1 MTHALRLYFPLA
13 AVQRGKRMDSAF
25 AGAWTGA
32 LPKAVLQF
40 SFPVFAPLPISPY
53 APLALPDAAQRFMQ
67 SVLRALRTQHLLWQ
81 AWHLYFRQISQIQEN
96 IMATAK
102 TPSKKPAAKA
112 ETADAPAPAS
122 KALAAPKAP
131 VAKKSVASAAA
142 KAEKPAAKAAAAK
155 KEAAPKAPAAESG
168 VKTAEKPAVKT
179 AAKTTAKPATAK
191 PAASAA
197 AEAEKPAK
205 KAAPAKP
212 AAAAQPAPE
221 AQAAAPAAKPA
232 AKKPASRS
240 KAGSAKKAA
249 RPAPKTTLAPH
260 APWPHHFPTGAKP

>member
-1 MTHALRLYFPLA
+1 MTHALRLYFPPA
-13 AVQRGKRMDSAF
+13 VVQRGKRMDSAF

-40 SFPVFAPLPISPY
+40 SFPAFAPLPISPY

-67 SVLRALRTQHLLWQ
+67 SVLRALHTQRLLWQ

-112 ETADAPAPAS
+112 EAADAPAPAS
-122 KALAAPKAP
+122 KAVAAPKAP
-131 VAKKSVASAAA
+131 AAKKSVASAAV
-142 KAEKPAAKAAAAK
+142 KAEKSAVKTAAAK

-179 AAKTTAKPATAK
+179 AAKTTAKPANQSLWKCSSVLVLAGYAISFQRLRKMRRVSSLSTRSTRW
-191 PAASAA
+191 AASAA
-197 AEAEKPAK
+197 RVW
-205 KAAPAKP
+205 
-212 AAAAQPAPE
+212 AAAMMS
-221 AQAAAPAAKPA
+221 
-232 AKKPASRS
+232 ASR
-240 KAGSAKKAA
+240 
-249 RPAPKTTLAPH
+249 P
-260 APWPHHFPTGAKP
+260 

>member
-40 SFPVFAPLPISPY
+40 SFPAFAPLPISPY

-102 TPSKKPAAKA
+102 TPSKKPAN
-112 ETADAPAPAS
+112 EEIGRAS
-122 KALAAPKAP
+122 CRER
-131 VAKKSVASAAA
+131 V
-142 KAEKPAAKAAAAK
+142 
-155 KEAAPKAPAAESG
+155 
-168 VKTAEKPAVKT
+168 
-179 AAKTTAKPATAK
+179 
-191 PAASAA
+191 
-197 AEAEKPAK
+197 
-205 KAAPAKP
+205 
-212 AAAAQPAPE
+212 
-221 AQAAAPAAKPA
+221 
-232 AKKPASRS
+232 
-240 KAGSAKKAA
+240 
-249 RPAPKTTLAPH
+249 
-260 APWPHHFPTGAKP
+260 

>member
-1 MTHALRLYFPLA
+1 MTHALRLYFPPA
-13 AVQRGKRMDSAF
+13 VVQRGKRMDSAF

-40 SFPVFAPLPISPY
+40 SFPAFAPLPISPY

-112 ETADAPAPAS
+112 EAADAPAPAS
-122 KALAAPKAP
+122 KAVAAPKAP

-142 KAEKPAAKAAAAK
+142 KAEKSAAKAEKPAAKAEKSAAKAAAAK

-168 VKTAEKPAVKT
+168 VKTAAKPAVKT

-205 KAAPAKP
+205 KATTRSEERRVGK
-212 AAAAQPAPE
+212 E
-221 AQAAAPAAKPA
+221 CR
-232 AKKPASRS
+232 SRWS
-240 KAGSAKKAA
+240 
-249 RPAPKTTLAPH
+249 PYH
-260 APWPHHFPTGAKP
+260 

>member
-40 SFPVFAPLPISPY
+40 SFPAFAPLPISPY

-67 SVLRALRTQHLLWQ
+67 SVLRALHTQRLLWQ

-96 IMATAK
+96 IM
-102 TPSKKPAAKA
+102 
-112 ETADAPAPAS
+112 
-122 KALAAPKAP
+122 
-131 VAKKSVASAAA
+131 AA

-168 VKTAEKPAVKT
+168 VKTAAKPAVKT

-197 AEAEKPAK
+197 AEAEKPTK

>member
-1 MTHALRLYFPLA
+1 MTHALRLYFPPA
-13 AVQRGKRMDSAF
+13 VVQRGKRMDSAF

-40 SFPVFAPLPISPY
+40 SFPAFAPLPISPY
-53 APLALPDAAQRFMQ
+53 APLALSDAAQRFMQ

-112 ETADAPAPAS
+112 EAADAPAPAS
-122 KALAAPKAP
+122 KAVAAPKAP
-131 VAKKSVASAAA
+131 AAKKSVASAAA

-179 AAKTTAKPATAK
+179 AAKTTAKPA
-191 PAASAA
+191 ASAA

-212 AAAAQPAPE
+212 E
-221 AQAAAPAAKPA
+221 AQAAALAAKPA

>member
-1 MTHALRLYFPLA
+1 MTHALRLYFPPA

-40 SFPVFAPLPISPY
+40 SFPAFAPLPISPY

-112 ETADAPAPAS
+112 EAADAPAPAS
-122 KALAAPKAP
+122 KAVAAPKAP
-131 VAKKSVASAAA
+131 VAKKSAASAAA

-168 VKTAEKPAVKT
+168 VKTAAKPAVKT
-179 AAKTTAKPATAK
+179 AAKTTA
-191 PAASAA
+191 
-197 AEAEKPAK
+197 
-205 KAAPAKP
+205 
-212 AAAAQPAPE
+212 
-221 AQAAAPAAKPA
+221 
-232 AKKPASRS
+232 
-240 KAGSAKKAA
+240 
-249 RPAPKTTLAPH
+249 
-260 APWPHHFPTGAKP
+260 

>member
-1 MTHALRLYFPLA
+1 MTHALRLYFPPA

-40 SFPVFAPLPISPY
+40 SFPAFAPLPISPY

-112 ETADAPAPAS
+112 EAADAPAPAS
-122 KALAAPKAP
+122 KAVAAPKAP
-131 VAKKSVASAAA
+131 VAKKSVASAAV

-179 AAKTTAKPATAK
+179 AAKTTAKPA
-191 PAASAA
+191 ASVA

-212 AAAAQPAPE
+212 E
-221 AQAAAPAAKPA
+221 AQAAALAAKPA

>member
-1 MTHALRLYFPLA
+1 MTHALRLYFPPA

-40 SFPVFAPLPISPY
+40 SFPAFAPLPISPY

-112 ETADAPAPAS
+112 EAADAPAPAS
-122 KALAAPKAP
+122 KAVAAPKAP
-131 VAKKSVASAAA
+131 VAKKSAASAAA

-168 VKTAEKPAVKT
+168 VKRAAKPAVKT
-179 AAKTTAKPATAK
+179 AAKTTA
-191 PAASAA
+191 
-197 AEAEKPAK
+197 KPAK

-221 AQAAAPAAKPA
+221 AQAAAPAAKLA

>member
-1 MTHALRLYFPLA
+1 MTHALRLYFPPA
-13 AVQRGKRMDSAF
+13 VVQRGKRMDSAF

-40 SFPVFAPLPISPY
+40 SFPAFAPLPISPY

-112 ETADAPAPAS
+112 EAADAPAPAS
-122 KALAAPKAP
+122 KAVAAPKAP
-131 VAKKSVASAAA
+131 AAKKSVASA
-142 KAEKPAAKAAAAK
+142 AAKAAAAK

-179 AAKTTAKPATAK
+179 AAKTTVKPATAK

-221 AQAAAPAAKPA
+221 APAAKPA
-232 AKKPASRS
+232 AKKSASRS

-249 RPAPKTTLAPH
+249 RPAPKTTLVPH

>member
-1 MTHALRLYFPLA
+1 MTHALRLYFPPA

-40 SFPVFAPLPISPY
+40 SFPAFAPLPISPY

-112 ETADAPAPAS
+112 GLGEHDENVTFEH
-122 KALAAPKAP
+122 
-131 VAKKSVASAAA
+131 VARMVGERA
-142 KAEKPAAKAAAAK
+142 
-155 KEAAPKAPAAESG
+155 
-168 VKTAEKPAVKT
+168 
-179 AAKTTAKPATAK
+179 ATALR
-191 PAASAA
+191 
-197 AEAEKPAK
+197 E
-205 KAAPAKP
+205 
-212 AAAAQPAPE
+212 
-221 AQAAAPAAKPA
+221 
-232 AKKPASRS
+232 
-240 KAGSAKKAA
+240 
-249 RPAPKTTLAPH
+249 TTLALYTRAAEIARERGIILADTKFEFGAGPDGELVLGDEVLT
-260 APWPHHFPTGAKP
+260 PDSSRFWPADQWTPGRVTPSFDKQYVRDWLTSPASGWDRSSGQEPPALPADVVERTRARYLEAYERLTGTLLAV

>member
-1 MTHALRLYFPLA
+1 MTHALRLYFPPA
-13 AVQRGKRMDSAF
+13 VVQRGKRMDSAF

-40 SFPVFAPLPISPY
+40 SFPAFAPLPISPY

-112 ETADAPAPAS
+112 EAADAPAPAS
-122 KALAAPKAP
+122 KAVAAPKAP
-131 VAKKSVASAAA
+131 AAKKSVASAAA

-155 KEAAPKAPAAESG
+155 KEAAPKAPAAESS

-179 AAKTTAKPATAK
+179 AAKTTAKLATAK

-205 KAAPAKP
+205 KAAP
-212 AAAAQPAPE
+212 
-221 AQAAAPAAKPA
+221 AKPA

>member
-40 SFPVFAPLPISPY
+40 SFPAFAPLPISPY

-112 ETADAPAPAS
+112 EAADAPAPAS
-122 KALAAPKAP
+122 KAVAAPKAP
-131 VAKKSVASAAA
+131 AAKKSVASAAA

-179 AAKTTAKPATAK
+179 AAKTTAKPTT
-191 PAASAA
+191 
-197 AEAEKPAK
+197 
-205 KAAPAKP
+205 AKP
-212 AAAAQPAPE
+212 AAAAQSAPE